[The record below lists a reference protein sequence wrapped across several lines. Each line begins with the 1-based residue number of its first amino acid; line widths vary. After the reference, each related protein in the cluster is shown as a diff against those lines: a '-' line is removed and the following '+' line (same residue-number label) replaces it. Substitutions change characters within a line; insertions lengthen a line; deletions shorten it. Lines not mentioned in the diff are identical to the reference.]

1 MKCNNFSIKSE
12 LMARLLL
19 KINTYTKS
27 KLVLWVATV
36 SAFLM
41 GMILTVGLWEYNK
54 EQQSKHLVKEF
65 NFTTEQI
72 VNNVYNRIYG
82 YEIAMRGVKA
92 YFQGSDNVTP
102 DEFKKYISDLQIDKA
117 KSGIQGV
124 GLVELVY
131 DSNKSAHIQSQRN
144 KLHKNYQIR
153 PVGHREFYAPI
164 VKMEPLNDE
173 NMKAIGFDV
182 LTNPAAKFAMEQSRD
197 NNSITITSPITL
209 IQDADKNNSLAFVM
223 YLPIY
228 KSGKPLETISQ
239 RRMAI
244 QSWVDV
250 PFRIND
256 LMSGLK
262 GEIPDDVLI
271 EIYDGST
278 AIENKLMYQSHQ
290 GNDTTSTQK
299 GPLSLVKTLKVG
311 GRTWTLMTR
320 VTSNYEKRIINQ
332 KHSDIVLFSGV
343 AFTALIAWI
352 TWLLVNGRQ
361 KAITRYK
368 KLFAQA
374 GEGVLILNQHHRI
387 VDCNYSAEQMLGYSR
402 DAMLRLKLSDILT
415 SAELTRLDE
424 FFSELN
430 SGSPS
435 LREWVMRTNIGTSFV
450 SEVSS
455 SMLDAD
461 NFFVI
466 LRDLTERKSAEQKI
480 QRLNRMYLALS
491 DTNQA
496 IVRMDNEN
504 ELFQMV
510 CKSAVDHG
518 GMKLAWIGQVDESE
532 TWVYPAAIYSVETRF
547 LKKLELS
554 DHIEQFYGDGPPRVA
569 IVENRPVIVNDI
581 QPISSMDSDSKQFGW
596 GSVGSFP
603 IQRNGKQYASLTVYH
618 DSVNAFDKEMIDL
631 LVEMSGDI
639 SFALDNFDR
648 EIQRQHAEK
657 MLLES
662 EQKLSVILDNVPAYI
677 YLKDIYDCYLFANQE
692 VLNLWDVSLKDVIG
706 ASDDK
711 FFDAETSRRISENDK
726 RVLVNGE
733 TIEQEEINTVAR
745 SGETR
750 TYWSVKIPLRRT
762 DGTIYGLCGI
772 STDITQLKLAEA
784 DSRIAAISFES
795 QVGMVITDHQKI
807 VLRVNQAYTKIS
819 GYSAQQVVGH
829 PPKLTCP
836 NHHDDS
842 FKNQIWEDVDKYGV
856 WEGETWNRRENDET
870 YSQYLIVNA
879 VNDADD
885 NVTHYVISLTDITE
899 SKAAALKIEH
909 LAYFDPLTQ
918 LPNRRLLLDRLS
930 HAIKVSARSGQ
941 LGALLY
947 LDLDHFKIINDSRG
961 HDVGDLLL
969 KQVAERLLGCVR
981 ADDTV
986 ARLGGDEYVILLE
999 GLSKV
1004 ELEAA
1009 GQIELVA
1016 HKIQDALSNPYVINK
1031 HQFNVTAS
1039 IGLVPFNGQQSSS
1052 DEFLKQADIA
1062 MYHAKKSG
1070 RNAFRFF
1077 NPQMQSNINTRVLLE
1092 EELRKALVLN
1102 QFKLFYQVQVDVNGN
1117 VFGAEALIRWEHPK
1131 HGMVSPFN
1139 FIPLAEET
1147 GLILPIGNWVLN
1159 EACAQLKQWEN
1170 DNATKH
1176 LSISINV
1183 SAKQFH
1189 QADFVNQVKSAVEK
1203 HQIKPM
1209 LLKLELT
1216 ESMLVDNIENIITL
1230 MNGIRKLGVR
1240 FELDDFGTGYSSLQY
1255 LKRLPLHQLKID
1267 QSFVRDI
1274 TSDKSDKAIVKT
1286 IVKMAQG
1293 LGLEVIA
1300 EGVETD
1306 EQRQLLKKIG
1316 CSYYQGY
1323 LFGKPVPA
1331 DVFKLNLDAS

>member
-1 MKCNNFSIKSE
+1 
-12 LMARLLL
+12 MAKLAL
-19 KINTYTKS
+19 KVDPYTKS
-27 KLVLWVATV
+27 KLMLWVATL

-41 GMILTVGLWEYNK
+41 GIVLTVGMWEYSRQ
-54 EQQSKHLVKEF
+54 QQSKHLAKEF

-72 VNNVYNRIYG
+72 ANNIYSRIYG

-92 YFQGSDNVTP
+92 YFQGSDRVTSN
-102 DEFKKYISDLQIDKA
+102 EFRKYISDLQIDKA

-124 GLVELVY
+124 GLVELV
-131 DSNKSAHIQSQRN
+131 SNSDKAVHIQNQPN
-144 KLHKNYQIR
+144 HQHKSYQIR
-153 PVGHREFYAPI
+153 PEGQRDFYAPI

-209 IQDADKNNSLAFVM
+209 VQDADKNNSFAFVM

-228 KSGKPLETISQ
+228 KSGELIETISQ
-239 RRMAI
+239 RRIAI

-262 GEIPDDVLI
+262 GEIPNDVII
-271 EIYDGST
+271 EIYDGSAAT
-278 AIENKLMYQSHQ
+278 ENKLMYQSHQ
-290 GNDTTSTQK
+290 GMDTSSTQK
-299 GPLSLVKTLKVG
+299 NPLSLVKTLKVG

-320 VTSNYEKRIINQ
+320 VTYNYEKRIVNQ
-332 KHSDIVLFSGV
+332 NNSDIVLFSGI
-343 AFTALIAWI
+343 AFATLIAWI

-361 KAITRYK
+361 KAIARYK

-415 SAELTRLDE
+415 SAEVARLDD

-430 SGSPS
+430 SGSPL
-435 LREWVMRTNIGTSFV
+435 LREWTMQTKIGTSFV

-455 SMLDAD
+455 SVLDVE
-461 NFFVI
+461 NYFII
-466 LRDLTERKSAEQKI
+466 LRDLSERKSAEQKI
-480 QRLNRMYLALS
+480 QRLNKMYLALS

-510 CKSAVDHG
+510 CKSAVEHG
-518 GMKLAWIGQVDESE
+518 GMKLAWIGQADESQ
-532 TWVYPAAIYSVETRF
+532 TRVYPAAIYSVETSF

-554 DHIEQFYGDGPPRVA
+554 DHIEQFYGDGPPKVA
-569 IVENRPVIVNDI
+569 ILENRPVIVNDI
-581 QPISSMDSDSKQFGW
+581 QPISSMDKDSKQFGW
-596 GSVGSFP
+596 GSIGSFP
-603 IQRNGKQYASLTVYH
+603 IQRNGKQYATLTVYH

-648 EIQRQHAEK
+648 EIHRQHTEK
-657 MLLES
+657 MLHES
-662 EQKLSVILDNVPAYI
+662 EQKLSVILNNVPAYI
-677 YLKDIYDCYLFANQE
+677 YLKDMNDCYLFANQE

-711 FFDAETSRRISENDK
+711 FFDAETTRRISQNDK
-726 RVLVNGE
+726 RVLVKGE

-750 TYWSVKIPLRRT
+750 TYWSVKIPLRRA

-784 DSRIAAISFES
+784 DSRVAAISFES
-795 QVGMVITDHQKI
+795 QVGMVITNHQKI

-829 PPKLTCP
+829 PPRLICP
-836 NHHDDS
+836 DHHDNG
-842 FKNQIWEDVDKYGV
+842 FYNQIWDDVDKYGV
-856 WEGETWNRRENDET
+856 WEGETWNRRENNEP
-870 YSQYLIVNA
+870 YSQHLIVNA
-879 VNDADD
+879 VKDSDG
-885 NVTHYVISLTDITE
+885 NVTNYVISLTDITE

-999 GLSKV
+999 GLSK
-1004 ELEAA
+1004 EEFEAA

-1016 HKIQDALSNPYVINK
+1016 NKIQEVLSNPYIINK

-1039 IGLVPFNGQQSSS
+1039 IGLVPFNGQHSSS

-1077 NPQMQSNINTRVLLE
+1077 NPQMQNNINTRVLLE
-1092 EELRKALVLN
+1092 EELRKALALN
-1102 QFKLFYQVQVDVNGN
+1102 QFKLYYQVQVDVNGK
-1117 VFGAEALIRWEHPK
+1117 VFGAEALIRWEHPL
-1131 HGMVSPFN
+1131 HGTVSPFN

-1159 EACAQLKQWEN
+1159 EACAQLKLWEN
-1170 DNATKH
+1170 DDTTRH

-1189 QADFVNQVKSAVEK
+1189 QEDFVEQVKSAVEK

-1216 ESMLVDNIENIITL
+1216 ESMLVDNIENIINS
-1230 MNGIRKLGVR
+1230 MNAIRKLGVR

-1274 TSDKSDKAIVKT
+1274 TTDKSDKAIVKT

-1300 EGVETD
+1300 EGVETE
-1306 EQRQLLKKIG
+1306 EQRQLLKKMG

-1323 LFGKPVPA
+1323 LFGKPVPIEA
-1331 DVFKLNLDAS
+1331 FKTNLISS

>member
-1 MKCNNFSIKSE
+1 MRFSIKNE
-12 LMARLLL
+12 LMTKLGL
-19 KINTYTKS
+19 KIDTYAKS
-27 KLVLWVATV
+27 RFLLWFMTV

-41 GMILTVGLWEYNK
+41 GIILTSAVWEYTK
-54 EQQSKHLVKEF
+54 QQQSNHLSKEF

-72 VNNVYNRIYG
+72 ANNIYNRVYG

-92 YFQGSDNVTP
+92 YFQGSYNVTP
-102 DEFKKYISDLQIDKA
+102 NEFKKYISDLQIDRA

-124 GLVELVY
+124 GLVELVK
-131 DSNKSAHIQSQRN
+131 DSDRANHIQTQR
-144 KLHKNYQIR
+144 KLQHKNYQIR
-153 PVGHREFYAPI
+153 PDGKREFYAPI
-164 VKMEPLNDE
+164 VRMEPLNDA
-173 NMKAIGFDV
+173 NLKAIGFDV
-182 LTNPAAKFAMEQSRD
+182 LTNSAAKFAMEQARD

-209 IQDADKNNSLAFVM
+209 IQDADKDNSFAFVM

-228 KSGKPLETISQ
+228 KNGEQIETVNQ
-239 RRMAI
+239 RKNAI

-262 GEIPDDVLI
+262 GEIPNDVFI
-271 EIYDGST
+271 EIYDGGS
-278 AIENKLMYQSHQ
+278 IEDQKKMYQSAL
-290 GNDTTSTQK
+290 GNNRSDIGKKQ
-299 GPLSLVKTLKVG
+299 LSLVKRLEIG
-311 GRTWTLMTR
+311 GRLWTLLTK
-320 VTSNYEKRIINQ
+320 VTPEYEKRIVNQ
-332 KHSDIVLFSGV
+332 NHSDILLLAGVVLS
-343 AFTALIAWI
+343 TLIAWI
-352 TWLLVNGRQ
+352 TWLLVNGKQ

-374 GEGVLILNQHHRI
+374 GEGVLVFDKQHRI
-387 VDCNYSAEQMLGYSR
+387 VDCNYSAEQMFGYAR
-402 DAMLRLKLSDILT
+402 DALLKLKLPDILSST
-415 SAELTRLDE
+415 EVTRFNE
-424 FFSELN
+424 FLSELN
-430 SGSPS
+430 TGSSS
-435 LREWVMRTNIGTSFV
+435 LREWEMKTNIGTSFV

-455 SMLDAD
+455 SILDVD
-461 NFFVI
+461 NYFII
-466 LRDLTERKSAEQKI
+466 LRDLTERKNAEQRI

-510 CKSAVDHG
+510 CKSAVEHG
-518 GMKLAWIGQVDESE
+518 GMKLAWIGQAVELGSS
-532 TWVYPAAIYSVETRF
+532 VYPAAIYSAETSF

-554 DHIEQFYGDGPPRVA
+554 DRNEHFNGDGPPKIA
-569 IVENRPVIVNDI
+569 IIENRPVILNDI
-581 QPISSMDSDSKQFGW
+581 QLIDSTRISDSRQIGW

-603 IQRNGKQYASLTVYH
+603 IQRNGKQYAVLTVYH
-618 DSVNAFDKEMIDL
+618 DSVNAFDEEMIDL
-631 LVEMSGDI
+631 LIEMSGDI

-648 EIQRQHAEK
+648 EIQRQHAQK
-657 MLLES
+657 MLFES
-662 EQKLSVILDNVPAYI
+662 EQKLSVILNNVPAYI
-677 YLKDIYDCYLFANQE
+677 YLKDLDDCYLFANQE
-692 VLNLWDVSLKDVIG
+692 VLNLWGTSLKEVIG
-706 ASDDK
+706 FSDEK
-711 FFDAETSRRISENDK
+711 FFDAETTKKIKENDK

-733 TIEQEEINTVAR
+733 ILEQEEVNTSVHT
-745 SGETR
+745 GETR
-750 TYWSVKIPLRRT
+750 IYWSVKIPLRSA

-772 STDITQLKLAEA
+772 STDITQLRLAEA

-795 QVGMVITDHQKI
+795 QVGMVITDKNKI

-819 GYSAQQVVGH
+819 GFSAEQVVGQ
-829 PPKLTCP
+829 PPKLICTS
-836 NHHDDS
+836 HHDS
-842 FKNQIWEDVDKYGV
+842 NFHEHIWEEVARNGV
-856 WEGETWNRRENDET
+856 WEGETWNRRENNDT
-870 YSQYLIVNA
+870 YSQHLIINA
-879 VNDADD
+879 VEDADG
-885 NVTHYVISLTDITE
+885 NITHYVISLTDTTE
-899 SKAAALKIEH
+899 SKTAALKIEQ

-930 HAIKVSARSGQ
+930 HAINTSARSGE

-961 HDVGDLLL
+961 HDIGDLLL

-999 GLSKV
+999 GLSKSDH
-1004 ELEAA
+1004 EAA
-1009 GQIELVA
+1009 GQIEQIA
-1016 HKIQDALSNPYVINK
+1016 QKIQHVLSKPYVIDK
-1031 HQFNVTAS
+1031 HQFDVTAS
-1039 IGLVPFNGQQSSS
+1039 IGLVMFNGQHSSGE
-1052 DEFLKQADIA
+1052 EFLKQADIA
-1062 MYHAKKSG
+1062 MYQAKKSG
-1070 RNAFRFF
+1070 RNIFKFF
-1077 NPQMQSNINTRVLLE
+1077 NPEMQSSINTRVLLE
-1092 EELRKALVLN
+1092 EELRKALVLG
-1102 QFKLFYQVQVDVNGN
+1102 QFKLFYQVQVDFNGKA
-1117 VFGAEALIRWEHPK
+1117 FGAEALIRWEHPE
-1131 HGMVSPFN
+1131 HGIVSPFN

-1159 EACAQLKQWEN
+1159 DACAQLKQWEN
-1170 DNATKH
+1170 DDTTRH

-1189 QADFVNQVKSAVEK
+1189 QEDFVEQVKSAVEK

-1216 ESMLVDNIENIITL
+1216 ESMLVVNIENIINS
-1230 MNGIRKLGVR
+1230 MNAIRKLGVR

-1274 TSDKSDKAIVKT
+1274 TTDKSDKAIVKT

-1300 EGVETD
+1300 EGVETE
-1306 EQRQLLKKIG
+1306 EQRQLLKKMG

-1323 LFGKPVPA
+1323 LFGKPVPIEA
-1331 DVFKLNLDAS
+1331 FKTNLISG